1 MKHNGTNLDGDSL
14 RVLDALY
21 RQDDHRLNTSEVR
34 SVTGIESN
42 DRARRRIEKL
52 GAAELAD
59 IDKDERASTPIPPK
73 RATLTEEGVEKAE
86 EWDLDPNSTD
96 IRSPEARLQRVE
108 RRLND
113 LEERFDQLES
123 AATRNP
129 DRIPELLETR
139 RLVATLSEYVVTEL
153 DADLGVYYPLKDN
166 LEP

>member
-1 MKHNGTNLDGDSL
+1 MYHNETNLDGDSL
-14 RVLDALY
+14 RVLDALH

-34 SVTGIESN
+34 TLTGIDSN

-52 GAAELAD
+52 GDAGLAD

-73 RATLTEEGVEKAE
+73 RATLTDEGVQKAE

-96 IRSPEARLQRVE
+96 IRSPETRLQRVE
-108 RRLND
+108 RRLNG

-123 AATRNP
+123 AATRNS

-139 RLVATLSEYVVTEL
+139 RLVATLNDYAVSEL
-153 DADLGVYYPLKDN
+153 DADLGVYYPLD
-166 LEP
+166 ES